1 MSSPLRSSDPSRS
14 TTRSDTSRHSRYGSR
29 NGTTNGYHRSYR
41 ESTADSPSR
50 QLWDDFN
57 RMMLDGNKAFTQEL
71 DTKSSEQEKLH
82 RQALD
87 EALQRHEK
95 VRQSAERARE
105 QLQIEIELENR
116 RREEEEKRRLEEARR
131 KLAEEETAKQR
142 RELEEAKRREE
153 ERKQQEALKREKEE
167 QSRRAE
173 AQKQREEQEKTE
185 RKAAQEKEEADRKAR
200 EEAAAKAKQQE
211 AQQSKPPP
219 QPAVQPTQPA
229 QPAPSQIN
237 PSAGSSAP
245 ATQQATSKEAA
256 QGLVSTNEQREA
268 VHQKYLAL
276 HKHLKKVRAHV
287 EDECKK
293 RGIKNQL
300 SDMRR
305 EVNKIMGQ
313 INKHDKRANLAKSKE
328 VRAILDRAATMSDIS
343 VDPSEFILYPEQPPT
358 STTAERRYPGCLLY
372 LLSRFAK
379 SAISQLIQEAGMETE
394 TADGVGVLL
403 VTIFS
408 VPNYRWNGQSLID
421 VLWAKYH
428 VVCPP
433 LFGITGNQKTVA
445 GRKRLGWWVDGDGD
459 TANAFISDELHYQ
472 RMRGLGAGFSA
483 LTLRDFSRS
492 ANPNPAPNRLWWET
506 LARILNLPP
515 GHPQLTHYVLVKALL
530 ADHIPR
536 ILQIFASA
544 GKAVIRK
551 ATGEFPQK
559 GPRRENGMPFSEVTA
574 LDSLP
579 ATLASKQG
587 LSL

>member
-1 MSSPLRSSDPSRS
+1 
-14 TTRSDTSRHSRYGSR
+14 
-29 NGTTNGYHRSYR
+29 
-41 ESTADSPSR
+41 
-50 QLWDDFN
+50 
-57 RMMLDGNKAFTQEL
+57 MMLDGNKAFTHEL

-82 RQALD
+82 RQALQ

-116 RREEEEKRRLEEARR
+116 RREEEEKRKLEEARR

-167 QSRRAE
+167 QLRRAE

-185 RKAAQEKEEADRKAR
+185 WKAAQEKEEADRKAR
-200 EEAAAKAKQQE
+200 EGAAAKAKQQE
-211 AQQSKPPP
+211 AQQAKAPPRP
-219 QPAVQPTQPA
+219 TVQPVQPA
-229 QPAPSQIN
+229 QPAPSQAQ
-237 PSAGSSAP
+237 PPAGSSAP
-245 ATQQATSKEAA
+245 ATQPSTSNEAA
-256 QGLVSTNEQREA
+256 QGLVSTTEQREA

-276 HKHLKKVRAHV
+276 HKHLKKVRAYV

-313 INKHDKRANLAKSKE
+313 INKHDKRANLAKVRHSATFSLSSHIHQLLTPIFPPSQSKE

-358 STTAERRYPGCLLY
+358 SSTAEKRYPGCLLY

-379 SAISQLIQEAGMETE
+379 SAIAQLIQEAGMETE

-433 LFGITGNQKTVA
+433 LFGITGSQTTPQ
-445 GRKRLGWWVDGDGD
+445 GRKRLGWW
-459 TANAFISDELHYQ
+459 TENAVFLSEELHYQ

-492 ANPNPAPNRLWWET
+492 ANPNPAPNRLWWEA

-530 ADHIPR
+530 ADHVPR
-536 ILQIFASA
+536 ILQIFAAA

-551 ATGEFPQK
+551 ATAEFPQK
-559 GPRRENGMPFSEVTA
+559 GPRRENGVPFSEVTA

-579 ATLASKQG
+579 VTLASRQG
-587 LSL
+587 LAL

>member
-1 MSSPLRSSDPSRS
+1 MSSPLRSSDPTRS

-82 RQALD
+82 RQALE

-219 QPAVQPTQPA
+219 QPAVQPAQPA
-229 QPAPSQIN
+229 QPAPSQIQ

-245 ATQQATSKEAA
+245 AAQQITSKEAA

-276 HKHLKKVRAHV
+276 HKHLKKVRAYV

-343 VDPSEFILYPEQPPT
+343 VDPSEFIL
-358 STTAERRYPGCLLY
+358 
-372 LLSRFAK
+372 RFAK

-492 ANPNPAPNRLWWET
+492 ANPNPAPNRLWWES
-506 LARILNLPP
+506 LARILNLPL

-544 GKAVIRK
+544 GKAVIRE

-559 GPRRENGMPFSEVTA
+559 GPRKENGMPFSEVTA

>member
-29 NGTTNGYHRSYR
+29 NGTTNGFHRSYR
-41 ESTADSPSR
+41 DSTAESPSR

-57 RMMLDGNKAFTQEL
+57 RMMLDGNKAFTHEL

-82 RQALD
+82 RQALQ

-211 AQQSKPPP
+211 AQQAKAPP
-219 QPAVQPTQPA
+219 QPTVQPA
-229 QPAPSQIN
+229 QSAPAQAQP
-237 PSAGSSAP
+237 PAGSSAP
-245 ATQQATSKEAA
+245 ATQPSTSNEAA

-276 HKHLKKVRAHV
+276 HKHLKKVRAYV

-358 STTAERRYPGCLLY
+358 SSTAEKRYPGCLLY

-379 SAISQLIQEAGMETE
+379 SAIAQLIQEAGMETE

-408 VPNYRWNGQSLID
+408 VPAYRWNGQSLID

-433 LFGITGNQKTVA
+433 LFGITGSQNTPQ
-445 GRKRLGWWVDGDGD
+445 GRKRLGWW
-459 TANAFISDELHYQ
+459 TENAVFLSEELHYQ

-492 ANPNPAPNRLWWET
+492 ANPNPAPNRLWWEA

-515 GHPQLTHYVLVKALL
+515 GQPQLTHYVLVKALL
-530 ADHIPR
+530 ADHVPR
-536 ILQIFASA
+536 ILQIFAAA
-544 GKAVIRK
+544 GKAVVRK
-551 ATGEFPQK
+551 ATAEFPQK
-559 GPRRENGMPFSEVTA
+559 GPRRENGVPFSEVTA

-579 ATLASKQG
+579 VTLASRQG
-587 LSL
+587 LAL

>member
-1 MSSPLRSSDPSRS
+1 MTAAPNLAQIL
-14 TTRSDTSRHSRYGSR
+14 DTFANHYRVTPRRYGSR

-82 RQALD
+82 RQALE

-219 QPAVQPTQPA
+219 RPAVQPA
-229 QPAPSQIN
+229 QPAPTQTK
-237 PSAGSSAP
+237 PSAGGPAP

-276 HKHLKKVRAHV
+276 HKHLKKVRAYV

-343 VDPSEFILYPEQPPT
+343 VDPSEFIL
-358 STTAERRYPGCLLY
+358 
-372 LLSRFAK
+372 RFAK

-492 ANPNPAPNRLWWET
+492 ANPNPAPNRLWWES

>member
-29 NGTTNGYHRSYR
+29 NGNANGYHRSYR
-41 ESTADSPSR
+41 ESAAESPSR

-57 RMMLDGNKAFTQEL
+57 RMIQHGNKAFTQEL

-82 RQALD
+82 RQAL
-87 EALQRHEK
+87 EQALQHHEK

-153 ERKQQEALKREKEE
+153 DRKQQEALRREKEE
-167 QSRRAE
+167 QSRRVE
-173 AQKQREEQEKTE
+173 AQKQREEQEKSE

-211 AQQSKPPP
+211 AQQPKAPP
-219 QPAVQPTQPA
+219 QPAVQPAQSAPTQT
-229 QPAPSQIN
+229 Q
-237 PSAGSSAP
+237 PSAGSSPP
-245 ATQQATSKEAA
+245 ATQQSTSKEAA

-276 HKHLKKVRAHV
+276 HKHLKKVRAYV

-328 VRAILDRAATMSDIS
+328 VRAILDQAANMSDIS
-343 VDPSEFILYPEQPPT
+343 VDPTEFILYPEQPPT
-358 STTAERRYPGCLLY
+358 STTAEKRYPGCLLY

-379 SAISQLIQEAGMETE
+379 SAIAQLIQEAGMETE

-408 VPNYRWNGQSLID
+408 VPTYRWNGQSLID

-433 LFGITGNQKTVA
+433 LFGITGSQKTIA
-445 GRKRLGWWVDGDGD
+445 GRKRLGWWLEGDN
-459 TANAFISDELHYQ
+459 TFLSEELHYQ

-492 ANPNPAPNRLWWET
+492 ANPNPAPNRLWWESA
-506 LARILNLPP
+506 ARILNLPP

-536 ILQIFASA
+536 IVQIFASA

-587 LSL
+587 LML

>member
-29 NGTTNGYHRSYR
+29 NGTTNGFHRSYR
-41 ESTADSPSR
+41 ESTAESPSR

-57 RMMLDGNKAFTQEL
+57 RMMLDGNKAFTHEL

-82 RQALD
+82 RQALQ

-173 AQKQREEQEKTE
+173 AQKQREDQEKTE

-211 AQQSKPPP
+211 AQQSKAPPRP
-219 QPAVQPTQPA
+219 TVQPVQPA
-229 QPAPSQIN
+229 QPAPSQAQ
-237 PSAGSSAP
+237 PPAGSSAP
-245 ATQQATSKEAA
+245 TTQPSASKEAA
-256 QGLVSTNEQREA
+256 QGLVSTNEQRET

-276 HKHLKKVRAHV
+276 HKHLKKVRAYV

-343 VDPSEFILYPEQPPT
+343 VDPSEFILYPEHPPT
-358 STTAERRYPGCLLY
+358 SSTAENRYPGCLLY

-379 SAISQLIQEAGMETE
+379 SAIAQLIQEAGMETE

-433 LFGITGNQKTVA
+433 LFGISGSQNTPA
-445 GRKRLGWWVDGDGD
+445 GRKRLGWWTEND
-459 TANAFISDELHYQ
+459 AFLSEELHYQ

-492 ANPNPAPNRLWWET
+492 ANPNPAPNRLWWEA

-530 ADHIPR
+530 ADHVPR
-536 ILQIFASA
+536 ILQIFAAA

-551 ATGEFPQK
+551 ATAEFPQK
-559 GPRRENGMPFSEVTA
+559 GPRRENGVPFSEVTA

-579 ATLASKQG
+579 VTLASKQG
-587 LSL
+587 LAL

>member
-29 NGTTNGYHRSYR
+29 NGTTNGFHRSYR
-41 ESTADSPSR
+41 ESTAESPSR

-57 RMMLDGNKAFTQEL
+57 RMMLDGNKAFTHEL

-82 RQALD
+82 RQALQ

-173 AQKQREEQEKTE
+173 AQKQREDQERTE

-211 AQQSKPPP
+211 AQQSKAPPR
-219 QPAVQPTQPA
+219 PTVQPA
-229 QPAPSQIN
+229 QPAQSAPTQAQ
-237 PSAGSSAP
+237 PPAGSSAP
-245 ATQQATSKEAA
+245 ATQPSSSNEAA

-276 HKHLKKVRAHV
+276 HKHLKKVRAYV

-358 STTAERRYPGCLLY
+358 SNTAEKRYPGCLLY

-379 SAISQLIQEAGMETE
+379 SAIAQLIQEAGMETE

-433 LFGITGNQKTVA
+433 LFGITGSQTTPQ
-445 GRKRLGWWVDGDGD
+445 GRKRLGWW
-459 TANAFISDELHYQ
+459 TENAVFLSEELHYQ

-492 ANPNPAPNRLWWET
+492 ANPNPAPNRLWWEA

-530 ADHIPR
+530 ADHVPR
-536 ILQIFASA
+536 ILQIFAAA

-551 ATGEFPQK
+551 ATAEFPQK
-559 GPRRENGMPFSEVTA
+559 GPRRENGVPFSEVTA

-579 ATLASKQG
+579 VTLASRQG
-587 LSL
+587 LAL

>member
-1 MSSPLRSSDPSRS
+1 
-14 TTRSDTSRHSRYGSR
+14 
-29 NGTTNGYHRSYR
+29 
-41 ESTADSPSR
+41 
-50 QLWDDFN
+50 
-57 RMMLDGNKAFTQEL
+57 
-71 DTKSSEQEKLH
+71 
-82 RQALD
+82 
-87 EALQRHEK
+87 
-95 VRQSAERARE
+95 
-105 QLQIEIELENR
+105 
-116 RREEEEKRRLEEARR
+116 
-131 KLAEEETAKQR
+131 
-142 RELEEAKRREE
+142 
-153 ERKQQEALKREKEE
+153 
-167 QSRRAE
+167 
-173 AQKQREEQEKTE
+173 
-185 RKAAQEKEEADRKAR
+185 
-200 EEAAAKAKQQE
+200 
-211 AQQSKPPP
+211 
-219 QPAVQPTQPA
+219 
-229 QPAPSQIN
+229 
-237 PSAGSSAP
+237 
-245 ATQQATSKEAA
+245 
-256 QGLVSTNEQREA
+256 
-268 VHQKYLAL
+268 
-276 HKHLKKVRAHV
+276 
-287 EDECKK
+287 
-293 RGIKNQL
+293 
-300 SDMRR
+300 
-305 EVNKIMGQ
+305 
-313 INKHDKRANLAKSKE
+313 
-328 VRAILDRAATMSDIS
+328 MSDIS

-358 STTAERRYPGCLLY
+358 STTAEKRYPGCLLY

-492 ANPNPAPNRLWWET
+492 ANPNPAPNRLWWES

>member
-29 NGTTNGYHRSYR
+29 NGTTNGFHRSYR
-41 ESTADSPSR
+41 DSTAESPSR

-57 RMMLDGNKAFTQEL
+57 RMMLDGNKALTHEL

-82 RQALD
+82 RQALQ
-87 EALQRHEK
+87 EALQGHEK

-211 AQQSKPPP
+211 AQQAKAPPR
-219 QPAVQPTQPA
+219 PTVQPA
-229 QPAPSQIN
+229 QPAQSAPTQAQ
-237 PSAGSSAP
+237 PPAGSSAP
-245 ATQQATSKEAA
+245 ATQPSTSNEAA

-276 HKHLKKVRAHV
+276 HKHLKKVRAYV

-358 STTAERRYPGCLLY
+358 SSTAEKRYPACLLY

-379 SAISQLIQEAGMETE
+379 SAIAQLIQEAGMETE

-408 VPNYRWNGQSLID
+408 VPAYRWNGQSLID

-433 LFGITGNQKTVA
+433 LFGITGSQNTPQ
-445 GRKRLGWWVDGDGD
+445 GRKRLGWW
-459 TANAFISDELHYQ
+459 TENAVFLSEELHYQ

-492 ANPNPAPNRLWWET
+492 ANPNPAPNRLWWEA

-515 GHPQLTHYVLVKALL
+515 GQPQLTHYVLVKALL
-530 ADHIPR
+530 ADHVPR
-536 ILQIFASA
+536 ILQIFAAA

-551 ATGEFPQK
+551 ATAEFPQK
-559 GPRRENGMPFSEVTA
+559 GPRREKGVPFSEVTA

-579 ATLASKQG
+579 VTLASRQG
-587 LSL
+587 LAL

>member
-1 MSSPLRSSDPSRS
+1 MSSPLRSPDPSRS

-29 NGTTNGYHRSYR
+29 NGTTNGFHRSYR
-41 ESTADSPSR
+41 ESTAESPSR

-57 RMMLDGNKAFTQEL
+57 RMMLDGNKAFTHEL

-82 RQALD
+82 RQALQ

-211 AQQSKPPP
+211 AQQAKAPPR
-219 QPAVQPTQPA
+219 PTVQPA
-229 QPAPSQIN
+229 QPAQSAPTQAQ
-237 PSAGSSAP
+237 PPAGSSAP
-245 ATQQATSKEAA
+245 ATQPSTSNEAA
-256 QGLVSTNEQREA
+256 QGLISTNEQREA

-276 HKHLKKVRAHV
+276 HKHLKKVRAYV

-358 STTAERRYPGCLLY
+358 SSTAERRYPACLLY

-379 SAISQLIQEAGMETE
+379 SAIAQLIQEAGMETE

-433 LFGITGNQKTVA
+433 LFGITGSQNTPA
-445 GRKRLGWWVDGDGD
+445 GRKRLGWWTENGV
-459 TANAFISDELHYQ
+459 FLSEELHYQ

-492 ANPNPAPNRLWWET
+492 ANPNPAPNRLWWEA

-530 ADHIPR
+530 ADHVPR
-536 ILQIFASA
+536 ILQIFAAA
-544 GKAVIRK
+544 GKAAIRK
-551 ATGEFPQK
+551 ATAEFPQR
-559 GPRRENGMPFSEVTA
+559 GPRRENGVPFSEVTA

-579 ATLASKQG
+579 VTLASRQG
-587 LSL
+587 LAL

>member
-1 MSSPLRSSDPSRS
+1 MTAAPNLAQILDSFANHYRVTPR
-14 TTRSDTSRHSRYGSR
+14 RYGSR

-82 RQALD
+82 RQALE

-219 QPAVQPTQPA
+219 QQAVQPAQPA

-237 PSAGSSAP
+237 QSAGSSAP
-245 ATQQATSKEAA
+245 ATQQITSKEAA

-276 HKHLKKVRAHV
+276 HKHLKKVRAYV

-343 VDPSEFILYPEQPPT
+343 VDPSEFIL
-358 STTAERRYPGCLLY
+358 
-372 LLSRFAK
+372 RFAK

-492 ANPNPAPNRLWWET
+492 ANPNPAPNRLWWES

>member
-1 MSSPLRSSDPSRS
+1 
-14 TTRSDTSRHSRYGSR
+14 
-29 NGTTNGYHRSYR
+29 
-41 ESTADSPSR
+41 
-50 QLWDDFN
+50 
-57 RMMLDGNKAFTQEL
+57 
-71 DTKSSEQEKLH
+71 
-82 RQALD
+82 
-87 EALQRHEK
+87 
-95 VRQSAERARE
+95 AERARE

-173 AQKQREEQEKTE
+173 AQKQREEQERTE

-211 AQQSKPPP
+211 AQQAKAPPR
-219 QPAVQPTQPA
+219 PTVQPA
-229 QPAPSQIN
+229 QPAQSAPTQAQ
-237 PSAGSSAP
+237 PPAGSSAP
-245 ATQQATSKEAA
+245 ATQPSTSNEAA
-256 QGLVSTNEQREA
+256 QGLVSTTEQREA

-276 HKHLKKVRAHV
+276 HKHLKKVRAYV

-358 STTAERRYPGCLLY
+358 SSTAEKRYPGCLLY

-379 SAISQLIQEAGMETE
+379 SAIAQLIQEAGMETE

-433 LFGITGNQKTVA
+433 LFGITGPQNTPQ
-445 GRKRLGWWVDGDGD
+445 GRKRLGWW
-459 TANAFISDELHYQ
+459 TENAVFLSEELHYQ

-492 ANPNPAPNRLWWET
+492 ANPNPAPNRLWWEA

-530 ADHIPR
+530 ADHVPR
-536 ILQIFASA
+536 ILQIFAAA

-551 ATGEFPQK
+551 ATAEFPQK
-559 GPRRENGMPFSEVTA
+559 GPRRENGVPFSEVTA

-579 ATLASKQG
+579 VTLASRQG
-587 LSL
+587 LAL

>member
-1 MSSPLRSSDPSRS
+1 
-14 TTRSDTSRHSRYGSR
+14 
-29 NGTTNGYHRSYR
+29 
-41 ESTADSPSR
+41 
-50 QLWDDFN
+50 
-57 RMMLDGNKAFTQEL
+57 MLDGNKAFTHEL

-82 RQALD
+82 RQALQ

-173 AQKQREEQEKTE
+173 AQKQREDQEKTE

-211 AQQSKPPP
+211 AQQSKAPPRP
-219 QPAVQPTQPA
+219 TVQPVQPA
-229 QPAPSQIN
+229 QPAPSQAQ
-237 PSAGSSAP
+237 PPAGSSAP
-245 ATQQATSKEAA
+245 TTQPSASKEAA
-256 QGLVSTNEQREA
+256 QGLVSTNEQRET

-276 HKHLKKVRAHV
+276 HKHLKKVRAYV

-313 INKHDKRANLAKSKE
+313 INKHDKRANLAKVRHSATFFLSSHIQQLLTLIRQSKE

-343 VDPSEFILYPEQPPT
+343 VDPSEFILYPEHPPT
-358 STTAERRYPGCLLY
+358 SSTAENRYPGCLLY

-379 SAISQLIQEAGMETE
+379 SAIAQLIQEAGMETE

-433 LFGITGNQKTVA
+433 LFGISGSQNTPA
-445 GRKRLGWWVDGDGD
+445 GRKRLGWWTEND
-459 TANAFISDELHYQ
+459 AFLSEELHYQ

-492 ANPNPAPNRLWWET
+492 ANPNPAPNRLWWEA

-530 ADHIPR
+530 ADHVPR
-536 ILQIFASA
+536 ILQIFAAA

-551 ATGEFPQK
+551 ATAEFPQK
-559 GPRRENGMPFSEVTA
+559 GPRRENGVPFSEVTA

-579 ATLASKQG
+579 VTLASKQG
-587 LSL
+587 LAL

>member
-29 NGTTNGYHRSYR
+29 NGTTNGFHRSYR
-41 ESTADSPSR
+41 ESTAESPSR

-57 RMMLDGNKAFTQEL
+57 RMMLDGNKAFTHEL

-82 RQALD
+82 RQALQ

-116 RREEEEKRRLEEARR
+116 RREEEEKRKLEEARR

-167 QSRRAE
+167 QLRRAE

-185 RKAAQEKEEADRKAR
+185 WKAAQEKEEADRKAR
-200 EEAAAKAKQQE
+200 EGAAAKAKQQE
-211 AQQSKPPP
+211 AQQAKAPPRP
-219 QPAVQPTQPA
+219 TVQPVQPA
-229 QPAPSQIN
+229 QPAPSQAQ
-237 PSAGSSAP
+237 PPAGSSAP
-245 ATQQATSKEAA
+245 ATQPSTSNEAA
-256 QGLVSTNEQREA
+256 QGLVSTTEQREA

-276 HKHLKKVRAHV
+276 HKHLKKVRAYV

-358 STTAERRYPGCLLY
+358 SSTAEKRYPGCLLY

-379 SAISQLIQEAGMETE
+379 SAIAQLIQEAGMETE

-433 LFGITGNQKTVA
+433 LFGITGSQTTPQ
-445 GRKRLGWWVDGDGD
+445 GRKRLGWW
-459 TANAFISDELHYQ
+459 TENAVFLSEELHYQ

-492 ANPNPAPNRLWWET
+492 ANPNPAPNRLWWEA

-530 ADHIPR
+530 ADHVPR
-536 ILQIFASA
+536 ILQIFAAA

-551 ATGEFPQK
+551 ATAEFPQK
-559 GPRRENGMPFSEVTA
+559 GPRRENGVPFSEVTA
-574 LDSLP
+574 LDSLLV
-579 ATLASKQG
+579 TLASRQG
-587 LSL
+587 LAL

>member
-1 MSSPLRSSDPSRS
+1 MTAAPNLAQIL
-14 TTRSDTSRHSRYGSR
+14 DTFANHYRVTPRRYGSR

-82 RQALD
+82 RQALE

-219 QPAVQPTQPA
+219 QQAVQPAQPA

-237 PSAGSSAP
+237 QSAGSSAP
-245 ATQQATSKEAA
+245 ATQQITSKEAA

-276 HKHLKKVRAHV
+276 HKHLKKVRAYV

-343 VDPSEFILYPEQPPT
+343 VDPSEFIL
-358 STTAERRYPGCLLY
+358 
-372 LLSRFAK
+372 RFAK

-492 ANPNPAPNRLWWET
+492 ANPNPAPNRLWWES

>member
-1 MSSPLRSSDPSRS
+1 MTAAPNLAQIL
-14 TTRSDTSRHSRYGSR
+14 DTFANHYRVTPRRYGSR

-82 RQALD
+82 RQALE

-219 QPAVQPTQPA
+219 QQAVQPAQPA

-237 PSAGSSAP
+237 QSAGSSAP
-245 ATQQATSKEAA
+245 ATQQITSKEAA

-276 HKHLKKVRAHV
+276 HKHLKKVRAYV

-358 STTAERRYPGCLLY
+358 SSTAEKRYPACLLY

-379 SAISQLIQEAGMETE
+379 SAIAQLIQEAGMETE

-408 VPNYRWNGQSLID
+408 VPAYRWNGQSLID

-433 LFGITGNQKTVA
+433 LFGITGSQNTPA
-445 GRKRLGWWVDGDGD
+445 GRKRLGWW
-459 TANAFISDELHYQ
+459 TENSTFITEAIHYQ

-492 ANPNPAPNRLWWET
+492 ANPNPAPNRLWWEA

-515 GHPQLTHYVLVKALL
+515 GQPQLTHYVLVKALL
-530 ADHIPR
+530 ADHVPR
-536 ILQIFASA
+536 ILQIFAAA
-544 GKAVIRK
+544 GKAVVRK
-551 ATGEFPQK
+551 ATAEFPQK
-559 GPRRENGMPFSEVTA
+559 GPRRENGVPFSEVTA

-579 ATLASKQG
+579 VTLVSRYG
-587 LSL
+587 VVV

>member
-1 MSSPLRSSDPSRS
+1 MTAAPNLAQIL
-14 TTRSDTSRHSRYGSR
+14 DTFANHYRVTPRRYGSR

-343 VDPSEFILYPEQPPT
+343 VDPSEFIL
-358 STTAERRYPGCLLY
+358 
-372 LLSRFAK
+372 RFAK

>member
-29 NGTTNGYHRSYR
+29 NGTTNGFHRSYR
-41 ESTADSPSR
+41 ESTAESPSR

-57 RMMLDGNKAFTQEL
+57 RMMLDGNKAFTHEL

-82 RQALD
+82 RQALQ

-173 AQKQREEQEKTE
+173 AQKQREEQERTE

-211 AQQSKPPP
+211 AQQAKAPPR
-219 QPAVQPTQPA
+219 PTVQPA
-229 QPAPSQIN
+229 QPAQSAPTQAQ
-237 PSAGSSAP
+237 PPAGSSAP
-245 ATQQATSKEAA
+245 ATQPSTSNEAA
-256 QGLVSTNEQREA
+256 QGLISTNEQREA

-276 HKHLKKVRAHV
+276 HKHLKKVRAYV

-358 STTAERRYPGCLLY
+358 SSTAERRYPACLLY

-379 SAISQLIQEAGMETE
+379 SAIAQLIQEAGMETE

-433 LFGITGNQKTVA
+433 LFGITGSQNTPA
-445 GRKRLGWWVDGDGD
+445 GRKRLGWWTENGV
-459 TANAFISDELHYQ
+459 FLSEELHYQ

-492 ANPNPAPNRLWWET
+492 ANPNPAPNRLWWEA

-530 ADHIPR
+530 ADHVPR
-536 ILQIFASA
+536 ILQIFAAA
-544 GKAVIRK
+544 GKAAIRK
-551 ATGEFPQK
+551 ATAEFPQR
-559 GPRRENGMPFSEVTA
+559 GPRRENGVPFSEVTA

-579 ATLASKQG
+579 VTLASRQG
-587 LSL
+587 LAL

>member
-1 MSSPLRSSDPSRS
+1 MSSPLRSSDPTRS

-82 RQALD
+82 RQALE

-219 QPAVQPTQPA
+219 QQAVQPAQPA

-237 PSAGSSAP
+237 QSAGSSAP
-245 ATQQATSKEAA
+245 ATQQITSKEAA

-276 HKHLKKVRAHV
+276 HKHLKKVRAYV

-343 VDPSEFILYPEQPPT
+343 VDPSEFIL
-358 STTAERRYPGCLLY
+358 
-372 LLSRFAK
+372 RFAK

-492 ANPNPAPNRLWWET
+492 ANPNPAPNRLWWES

>member
-29 NGTTNGYHRSYR
+29 NGTTNGFHRSYR
-41 ESTADSPSR
+41 DSTAESPSR

-57 RMMLDGNKAFTQEL
+57 RMMLDGNKAFTHEL

-82 RQALD
+82 RQALQ

-211 AQQSKPPP
+211 AQQAKAPPR
-219 QPAVQPTQPA
+219 PTVQPA
-229 QPAPSQIN
+229 QPAQ
-237 PSAGSSAP
+237 SAPTQAQPPAGRSAP
-245 ATQQATSKEAA
+245 ATQSSTSNEAA

-276 HKHLKKVRAHV
+276 HKHLKKVRAYV

-358 STTAERRYPGCLLY
+358 SSTAEKRYPACLLY

-379 SAISQLIQEAGMETE
+379 SAIAQLIQEAGMETE

-408 VPNYRWNGQSLID
+408 VPAYRWNGQSLID

-433 LFGITGNQKTVA
+433 LFGITGSQNTPA
-445 GRKRLGWWVDGDGD
+445 GRKRLGWW
-459 TANAFISDELHYQ
+459 TENSTFITEAIHYQ

-492 ANPNPAPNRLWWET
+492 ANPNPAPNRLWWEA

-515 GHPQLTHYVLVKALL
+515 AN
-530 ADHIPR
+530 R
-536 ILQIFASA
+536 
-544 GKAVIRK
+544 
-551 ATGEFPQK
+551 
-559 GPRRENGMPFSEVTA
+559 N
-574 LDSLP
+574 
-579 ATLASKQG
+579 
-587 LSL
+587 

>member
-29 NGTTNGYHRSYR
+29 NGTTNGFHRSYR
-41 ESTADSPSR
+41 ESTAESPSR

-57 RMMLDGNKAFTQEL
+57 RMMLDGNKAFTHEL

-82 RQALD
+82 RQALQ

-116 RREEEEKRRLEEARR
+116 RREEEEKRKLEEARR

-167 QSRRAE
+167 QLRRAE

-185 RKAAQEKEEADRKAR
+185 WKAAQEKEEADRKAR
-200 EEAAAKAKQQE
+200 EGAAAKAKQQE
-211 AQQSKPPP
+211 AQQAKAPPRP
-219 QPAVQPTQPA
+219 TVQPVQPA
-229 QPAPSQIN
+229 QPAPSQAQ
-237 PSAGSSAP
+237 PPAGSSAP
-245 ATQQATSKEAA
+245 ATQPSTSNEAA
-256 QGLVSTNEQREA
+256 QGLVSTTEQREA

-276 HKHLKKVRAHV
+276 HKHLKKVRAYV

-358 STTAERRYPGCLLY
+358 SSTAEKRYPGCLLY

-379 SAISQLIQEAGMETE
+379 SAIAQLIQEAGMETE

-433 LFGITGNQKTVA
+433 LFGITGSQTTPQ
-445 GRKRLGWWVDGDGD
+445 GRKRLGWW
-459 TANAFISDELHYQ
+459 TENAVFLSEELHYQ

-492 ANPNPAPNRLWWET
+492 ANPNPAPNRLWWEA

-530 ADHIPR
+530 ADHVPR
-536 ILQIFASA
+536 ILQIFAAA

-551 ATGEFPQK
+551 ATAEFPQK
-559 GPRRENGMPFSEVTA
+559 GPRRENGVPFSEVTA

-579 ATLASKQG
+579 VTLASRQG
-587 LSL
+587 LAL